1 MEEHALIHWPTLT
14 VPRPIRAPLVRGS
27 KENSHAVS
35 SSILSA
41 ATVQTQFLSAVYAY
55 VARRVSRREDAE
67 DITAEVFAAAFA
79 RLSDLRRADDPF
91 LWLLGIA
98 RRKIADTL
106 RRKSRHREFL
116 ASEIVTG
123 VPEQTG
129 RSPQSHYEQEERHR
143 WICTLV
149 AALPEL
155 QREALLLQYVEELS
169 IAQIAVVMRRSP
181 AAVNSLLQRARATLY
196 REGRAYFLNEEE
208 V

>member
-1 MEEHALIHWPTLT
+1 MNWPTLT
-14 VPRPIRAPLVRGS
+14 VPRPIRAPLIRGS
-27 KENSHAVS
+27 SENQSTS
-35 SSILSA
+35 LSPSLTPV
-41 ATVQTQFLSAVYAY
+41 TVQAHYLPAVYAY

-79 RLSDLRRADDPF
+79 RLTDLRRGDDPF

-106 RRKSRHREFL
+106 RRQSRKREAF
-116 ASEIVTG
+116 ASEIASG
-123 VPEQTG
+123 MPEQSSQ
-129 RSPQSHYEQEERHR
+129 SPQCVYEQEERHR
-143 WICTLV
+143 RICALV

-169 IAQIAVVMRRSP
+169 IAQIAIVMHRSQ
-181 AAVNSLLQRARATLY
+181 AAVNSLLQRARAALY

-208 V
+208 L